1 MYGEEVFVEQPMETP
16 VRLAT
21 FPQWTA
27 VTSMLDQGAD
37 DMAYTEIISFPY
49 TPSDRDPPSSK
60 FGLNYPRIAGIRIT
74 VRFRTGQW
82 SATDHPGRPAFLNP
96 SIKPSRFL

>member
-49 TPSDRDPPSSK
+49 TPSDLDPSSSK
-60 FGLNYPRIAGIRIT
+60 FGLNHPRIAPIRKT
-74 VRFRTGQW
+74 VPFRIHQM
-82 SATDHPGRPAFLNP
+82 
-96 SIKPSRFL
+96 